1 MAEKKKAKSGKVQS
15 GVKAVKGA
23 GFSDKIAGTPS
34 KKGVVHQVVTAQLAK
49 RRRGTHKTKT
59 KSEVRGGGKK
69 PFKQKG
75 LGGAR
80 AGSNRSPLWRGGG
93 TMFGPIPRSY
103 EQGVNKQVAKLAL
116 ASALAG
122 KQKDGKV
129 TVVESVPLPETKTK
143 YVKAAITELDM
154 KGTVLIVTSGYEKN
168 LTLAARNIPEVKVL
182 PVEGLNPYD
191 VLRYDNLVILK
202 DAVGGVEK
210 RVAA

>member
-1 MAEKKKAKSGKVQS
+1 MADKKKAKSGKTKS
-15 GVKAVKGA
+15 GVKSVKGA
-23 GFSDKIAGTPS
+23 GLSEKITSVSS

-49 RRRGTHKTKT
+49 RRRGTHKTKV

-69 PFKQKG
+69 PKKQKG
-75 LGGAR
+75 TGGAR

-116 ASALAG
+116 ASALSD
-122 KQKDGKV
+122 KQRGGKV

-143 YVKAAITELDM
+143 YVKAAIAELEM
-154 KGTVLIVTSGYEKN
+154 TGTVLIVTSVYEKN
-168 LTLAARNIPEVKVL
+168 LTLAARNLSKVKVL

-191 VLRYDNLVILK
+191 VVRYENLVILK
-202 DAVGGVEK
+202 DAVDGVEK